1 MTSFRIIKD
10 DIRRLLCGQDP
21 EAAIYAVSQYPPR
34 KVINVLI
41 SFYCDPDPLVRW
53 RSIGATGR
61 IVSAHADADMES
73 ARVIM
78 RRLMWMLNDESG
90 GIGWGVPEAIGAIL
104 ALNPRLAGE
113 YGSILISYAA
123 SACNFLEHPV
133 LQRGVLWGIGTLAR
147 SRPEM
152 IREIIPNLQYFME
165 SFDPWHRGYAARIA
179 GYAGGREMIPL
190 IEPLAGDPA
199 VIDFYED
206 GWLRST
212 TVGQLARSAIDEIIR
227 SGKES

>member
-1 MTSFRIIKD
+1 MSSSRITKD
-10 DIRRLLCGQDP
+10 DIRLLLCDDDP
-21 EAAIYAVSQYPPR
+21 DTAIAEVSRYPAR

-41 SFYCDPDPLVRW
+41 SFYYDPDPLVRW
-53 RSIGATGR
+53 RAIDATGW

-90 GIGWGVPEAIGAIL
+90 GIGWGAPEAIGAIL
-104 ALNPRLAGE
+104 ALNSRLADE

-133 LQRGVLWGIGTLAR
+133 LQRGVLWGLGTLAR
-147 SRPEM
+147 FWPEM
-152 IREIIPNLQYFME
+152 IREVIPNLHCFME
-165 SFDPWHRGYAARIA
+165 SGDPRHRAYAARIA

-190 IEPLAGDPA
+190 IEPLADDPA
-199 VIDFYED
+199 IIDLYED
-206 GWLRST
+206 GRLRST
-212 TVGQLARSAIDEIIR
+212 TVGQLARSAIDEIIQ